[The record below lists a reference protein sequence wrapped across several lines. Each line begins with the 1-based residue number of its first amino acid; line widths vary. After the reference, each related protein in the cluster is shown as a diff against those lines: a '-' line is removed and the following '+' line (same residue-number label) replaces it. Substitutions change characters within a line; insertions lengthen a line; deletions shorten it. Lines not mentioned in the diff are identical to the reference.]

1 MMCFATNSYSQM
13 EFSSAKFKKQPLDTG
28 IKTKSNSSNSCPRDI
43 LAPNIL
49 KKPEA
54 KFQSTN
60 FKIGDPDPFL

>member
-1 MMCFATNSYSQM
+1 LQQTAILKWSLAALSLKQYLLWIQVLKLKVTPAVAPRY
-13 EFSSAKFKKQPLDTG
+13 FSS
-28 IKTKSNSSNSCPRDI
+28 
-43 LAPNIL
+43 NIL